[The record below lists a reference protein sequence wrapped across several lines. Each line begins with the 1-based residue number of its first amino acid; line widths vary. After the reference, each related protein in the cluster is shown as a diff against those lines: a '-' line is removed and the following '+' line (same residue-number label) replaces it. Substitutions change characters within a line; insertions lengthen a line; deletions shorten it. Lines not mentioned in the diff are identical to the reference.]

1 MLEVGEVFTD
11 GLKRVF
17 PADLA
22 REDTQWLHHSAHD
35 HRVACMQVTRPP
47 GARHQGE
54 WLPVFRCT
62 HGSENLP
69 DQPGLSGCS
78 LL

>member
-22 REDTQWLHHSAHD
+22 REDTQWSHHSAHD

-69 DQPGLSGCS
+69 DQPGLSGYS